1 LVNIFLQLHD
11 LATAWFIGSENAQLP
26 WQMCFFFFFI
36 HISDAVVALID
47 AAALHQLMKAGL
59 RRFLF

>member
-1 LVNIFLQLHD
+1 MIWQLH
-11 LATAWFIGSENAQLP
+11 GSSAVKMLNSHGR
-26 WQMCFFFFFI
+26 CVFFFFFI

-47 AAALHQLMKAGL
+47 AAALHQLMKVGL

>member
-1 LVNIFLQLHD
+1 LVNIFLQLLD
-11 LATAWFIGSENAQLP
+11 LATAWFIGSENAQLL
-26 WQMCFFFFFI
+26 WQMCFFFFI

-47 AAALHQLMKAGL
+47 AAALHQLMKVGL

>member
-1 LVNIFLQLHD
+1 MIWQLH
-11 LATAWFIGSENAQLP
+11 GSSAVKMLNSYGR
-26 WQMCFFFFFI
+26 CVFFFFI